1 MQWVQNQS
9 ENNVDNLNYIRRE
22 ASRHFRKKE
31 EVPETKIEELE
42 TNSKI
47 KNTRDLHIG
56 INDFKKGYQS
66 RTNKVKDEK
75 GDKVADSHK
84 VLDRWIN
91 HFSLLLD
98 VHSANGVRQTEIRIA
113 ESLVPELSVIEVKM
127 TMEKP
132 KNHKSPGTDPTPAY
146 WLRQGVEQFAKR
158 SINLFL
164 FGIRRNC
171 LKSGRS
177 WSLYLFIGKAIKG
190 IVVIIEAYHFC
201 HLCS

>member
-1 MQWVQNQS
+1 
-9 ENNVDNLNYIRRE
+9 
-22 ASRHFRKKE
+22 
-31 EVPETKIEELE
+31 
-42 TNSKI
+42 
-47 KNTRDLHIG
+47 LHIG

-113 ESLVPELSVIEVKM
+113 ESLVPELSVIEVEM

-146 WLRQGVEQFAKR
+146 
-158 SINLFL
+158 
-164 FGIRRNC
+164 
-171 LKSGRS
+171 
-177 WSLYLFIGKAIKG
+177 
-190 IVVIIEAYHFC
+190 
-201 HLCS
+201 